1 MTIKDLCSWE
11 SLEMA
16 QRYTRSDTFEDCAK
30 HRKAP
35 LGQN

>member
-1 MTIKDLCSWE
+1 MTINDLRSWE

-30 HRKAP
+30 HCKAP
-35 LGQN
+35 LGQD